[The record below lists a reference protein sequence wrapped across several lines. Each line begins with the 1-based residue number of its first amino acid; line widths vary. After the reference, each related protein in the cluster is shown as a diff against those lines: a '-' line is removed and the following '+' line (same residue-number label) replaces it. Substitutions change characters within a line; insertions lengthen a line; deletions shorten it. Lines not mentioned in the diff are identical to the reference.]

1 MTALQTAALII
12 FVLSVSYIYS
22 KADIKGAFAASG
34 TRLAVVNATAVL
46 LLFWLLRLHT
56 SLGPDIHFLLATALT
71 LTLGF
76 RIATICATCCL
87 VITCIAGSVSWSML
101 GVQGIA
107 TILIP
112 VGLTYTVYA
121 LSFHKIPRNFL
132 VYIFLCAFLPAALAL
147 GAAMLT
153 LACYY
158 VLDGIYDSYAIIDN
172 YVMIIPLMLFPEA
185 LLNGTAITL
194 LVVYK
199 PEWVYTFHDKFY
211 FNDQ

>member
-34 TRLAVVNATAVL
+34 TRLAIVNATALL
-46 LLFWLLRLHT
+46 LLFWLFRLHT

-76 RIATICATCCL
+76 RIATICATFCL

-107 TILIP
+107 TILVP

-147 GAAMLT
+147 GAAMLL
-153 LACYY
+153 LAGYY

-211 FNDQ
+211 FDDQ